1 VIMVARIANFVV
13 EQGATFA
20 KSFTWK
26 EGGVAKNLTGYTA
39 RMKARPSITS
49 DTVIID
55 ASTANGKITID
66 PLLGVIELTI
76 SATETA
82 AMTFTTAV
90 YDLELV
96 SGAVVTRLVQGTLT
110 LSREVTR

>member
-1 VIMVARIANFVV
+1 MVAKIANFVV
-13 EQGATFA
+13 EQGATFT

-26 EGGVAKNLTGYTA
+26 EGGVAKDLTGYTA

-66 PLLGVIELTI
+66 PLVGVIEVTV

>member
-1 VIMVARIANFVV
+1 MVARIANFVV
-13 EQGATFA
+13 EQGATFV

-26 EGGVAKNLTGYTA
+26 EGGAPKNLTGYTA

-49 DTVIID
+49 DTVLID

-82 AMTFTTAV
+82 AMTFTSAV

>member
-1 VIMVARIANFVV
+1 MVARIANFVV

-26 EGGVAKNLTGYTA
+26 EGGVAKDLTGYTA

-49 DTVIID
+49 DTVLID

-66 PLLGVIELTI
+66 PLVGVIEVTV

>member
-1 VIMVARIANFVV
+1 MVARIANFVV